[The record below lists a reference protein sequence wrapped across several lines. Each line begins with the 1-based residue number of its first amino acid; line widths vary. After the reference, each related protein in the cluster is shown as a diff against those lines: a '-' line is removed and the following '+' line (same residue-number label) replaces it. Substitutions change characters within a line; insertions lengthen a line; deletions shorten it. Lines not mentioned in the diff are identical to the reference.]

1 MTRIVAIYRRELAY
15 FFHTPVAYAVITAF
29 LVLAGWFFYNLLGYF
44 NLASIQ
50 TMQSPIQARQLSLTA
65 SVVQPMFG
73 NLSVVI
79 LFILPALTMRLLC
92 EERRAGTAELLFT
105 WPISDWDA
113 ILGKYFA
120 TVTVFAVMLTMTLVY
135 PALLFR
141 YASPEPG
148 PILSGYLGLLLMGMA
163 FIAMGLFFSTIG
175 ENQIVAFVM
184 TLGAGF
190 LFLILGWITPFVPS
204 TTAAIITELSI
215 LQHFYGFAQGTVDTN
230 DLVYYL
236 NFCALFL
243 FLSARVLDSNRW
255 RA

>member
-1 MTRIVAIYRRELAY
+1 MSRTIAIYRRELAY

-29 LVLAGWFFYNLLGYF
+29 LVLSGWFFYNLLGYF

-50 TMQSPIQARQLSLTA
+50 TMQNPLQARQLNLTV
-65 SVVQPMFG
+65 SVVQPLFG

-92 EERRAGTAELLFT
+92 EERRSGTAELLFT

-113 ILGKYFA
+113 ILGKFFA
-120 TVTVFAVMLTMTLVY
+120 TLTVFAVMLAMTAVY

-141 YASPEPG
+141 FASPEPG
-148 PILSGYLGLLLMGMA
+148 PLLTGYLGLLLMGMA

-175 ENQIVAFVM
+175 DNQIVAFVM

-190 LFLILGWITPFVPS
+190 LFLILGWITPFVPE
-204 TTAAIITELSI
+204 TTAAIIVELSI
-215 LQHFYGFAQGTVDTN
+215 LEHFYGFAQGTIDTN
-230 DLVYYL
+230 DLVYYV

-243 FLSARVLDSNRW
+243 FLSSRVLDSNRW